1 MNLEILQNIRMK
13 TWRDI
18 HFCVIHQFLLCTYII
33 TQVTYSHISF
43 HKIKPN
49 NSTIFVQELTVNH
62 RDTQPQHKITKE
74 AKISTKAYFF
84 RLYFG
89 KKIFRSASSSVWR
102 RMHRKERFFKRNRAR
117 KKIKKTSMLHI
128 LNCFKPIC
136 FS

>member
-1 MNLEILQNIRMK
+1 MKNTIYCILSKN
-13 TWRDI
+13 WRDGHVCI
-18 HFCVIHQFLLCTYII
+18 LYYSLLCTVYIYI
-33 TQVTYSHISF
+33 VTQVTYSHIRF
-43 HKIKPN
+43 HNIKPN

-117 KKIKKTSMLHI
+117 KKIKKTSMLHSK
-128 LNCFKPIC
+128 LF
-136 FS
+136 